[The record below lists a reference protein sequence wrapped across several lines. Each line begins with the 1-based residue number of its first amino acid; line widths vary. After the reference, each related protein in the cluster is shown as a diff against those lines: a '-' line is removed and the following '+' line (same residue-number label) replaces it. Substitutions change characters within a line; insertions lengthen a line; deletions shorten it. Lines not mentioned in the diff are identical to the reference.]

1 MKNQTVTIKKM
12 GINGEGIAYIDS
24 KIVFIKG
31 ALTGEEVLCAI
42 DRNERNYMVGHV
54 VKILKK
60 SSARTHEKNHAKAQ
74 YGYSLFHMNY
84 LDQLP
89 YKKGLIKDAISKYTK
104 FNVDALNVKPVLE
117 AKTREN
123 YRQYAGFPIIYRHG
137 QLAFGEL
144 EGVESFL
151 SVDDLYRLQD
161 HGINRLLKKVQ
172 DILNKHK
179 CKDYYPRVKKGLRY
193 VMVRKFDDAY
203 QLVFVTG
210 KDGIAKEVTQEIA
223 ALDEVASIYYT
234 INTSSHS
241 SFNEKGFKR
250 IYGNNRMTY
259 HYDDRDFLFSVKTP
273 MVINPEME
281 EAYYDVVKSLIPE
294 EAEVLS
300 VYPRYGLL
308 EISLPNTV
316 RALEGDM
323 NCVDDA
329 RLNADRLKE
338 TNKKFKL
345 GDVDEEIIH
354 FCKKHHYDVALLQ
367 LFNDE
372 MSEEIAKSI
381 ILSKIPEV
389 IITAKNMSTLGEAI
403 AALQARYT
411 IAYVSGVDMDPNT
424 PLVTGI
430 VKMVRL

>member
-31 ALTGEEVLCAI
+31 ALTGEKVLCAI

-60 SSARTHEKNHAKAQ
+60 SSARVHEKNHAKSE

-89 YKKGLIKDAISKYTK
+89 YKKGLIKDAITKYTK
-104 FNVDALNVKPVLE
+104 FNVEALNVLPVLE

-123 YRQYAGFPIIYRHG
+123 YRQYAGFPIVYKRG
-137 QLAFGEL
+137 ALTFGEL

-193 VMVRKFDDAY
+193 LMVRKFNDAY

-210 KDGIAKEVTQEIA
+210 KDGIAKEVTREISA
-223 ALDEVASIYYT
+223 IEEVASLYYT
-234 INTSSHS
+234 INTSSHT
-241 SFNEKGFKR
+241 SFNDKGFKR
-250 IYGNNRMTY
+250 IYGQNLMAY
-259 HYDDRDFLFSVKTP
+259 HYDDRDFMFSVKTP
-273 MVINPEME
+273 MIINPEME
-281 EAYYDVVKSLIPE
+281 EAYIDVIHSLISE
-294 EAEVLS
+294 DASVLS
-300 VYPRYGLL
+300 LYPRYGLL
-308 EISLPNTV
+308 EMSMPNAV
-316 RALEGDM
+316 MALEGDV

-329 RLNADRLKE
+329 RLNVERLKE
-338 TNKKFKL
+338 NNKTFKV
-345 GDVDEEIIH
+345 GDVDMEVVH
-354 FCKKHHYDVALLQ
+354 ACKKHHYDVALVQ
-367 LFNDE
+367 LFEEE

-389 IITAKNMSTLGEAI
+389 ILTSKNMSTLGEAI
-403 AALQARYT
+403 MALQGRYS
-411 IAYVSGVDMDPNT
+411 ISYVSGVDMDPNT
-424 PLVTGI
+424 PLVTAI
-430 VKMVRL
+430 VKMVRV